1 MLNDCTFS
9 SVLQEA
15 AVLLREMP
23 RESGRVREAQKLVSN
38 WREQYPQ
45 LNIGLLVDRPPGSLR
60 VDYDLLLSHPD
71 NGTIVMAWQGDDEMP
86 WTVCHSDHS
95 AANFVVSIND
105 QHLSVQQA
113 LLLLRMSANGHPDL
127 MASMVN
133 QIILSEVVSQEDV
146 AVTVEELQE
155 AADRFRQS
163 KGLLSAAAMRQWLED
178 MRLSQVAFE
187 EMLEMTVKTRKVKER
202 VTAERLDAYFESHR
216 QEYDQVQLFEVKV
229 ATEELAAQLMNQAQ
243 EIGLLVATQ
252 KMLADSSLSGL
263 EGTLTTRYADTLP
276 SDLHSS
282 PPGKIIGPYIENK
295 QYVVAQVY
303 SRQPAQL
310 TGQTL
315 DAVQEAVYQ
324 EWLAQKRAAAT
335 IRWHWM

>member
-1 MLNDCTFS
+1 
-9 SVLQEA
+9 
-15 AVLLREMP
+15 
-23 RESGRVREAQKLVSN
+23 
-38 WREQYPQ
+38 
-45 LNIGLLVDRPPGSLR
+45 
-60 VDYDLLLSHPD
+60 
-71 NGTIVMAWQGDDEMP
+71 
-86 WTVCHSDHS
+86 
-95 AANFVVSIND
+95 VVSIND